1 MMSALN
7 PAPIRSETRSLGDRL
22 RDRLRISSWCLRS
35 TDSATTERAPPGPAS
50 RATAARRCRTR
61 TAKSLTAHRSKIA
74 TSQKLHANL
83 QFATDKDQPIRL
95 GQFGKRVVARTELSR
110 IVAVRQSS
118 LGDGLIKA
126 RRQTAAAVPPEQ
138 DLGNSRLLAREFNC
152 RL

>member
-83 QFATDKDQPIRL
+83 QFATDKDQPIPL
-95 GQFGKRVVARTELSR
+95 GSSASESLHGLSFR
-110 IVAVRQSS
+110 GS
-118 LGDGLIKA
+118 LQYDSPRSA
-126 RRQTAAAVPPEQ
+126 TA
-138 DLGNSRLLAREFNC
+138 
-152 RL
+152 